1 MILRIYLFLKK
12 KRQVIL
18 DTRRYQSRPVFA
30 DFDGGQKMKTIF
42 LKSKMLST
50 LFIFLLLSTAACDR
64 TRFRPIAQAPQVDL
78 ATPVPIPVD
87 PVPTPTPV
95 PTPPP
100 VVVPPPPPAPVPV
113 PVPIP
118 PPVVVPPP
126 PPPPAPVPVPIP
138 PPVVVPTPPPPP
150 PPVPQP
156 VQKAGACAD
165 DSSTQLLSCLTCVV
179 PMNPPAPPQFSEKGK
194 ALIDAMAVGCSVPN
208 KSAPKGYVPP
218 TKQELLARLSRL
230 SPSLYPDSQLTEAQK
245 NVVNGLRNDPK
256 LAQKMFGGLWYQ
268 PPYSDS
274 FETYFGASVGELVNL
289 LCYQNPNAGFNA
301 DQAVPLQSKSY
312 IDCQYSDSSSNCKER
327 PEYVVANGY
336 REQLRQSIKE
346 SNLHPYVPPPPTPA
360 KKCNWQSFEG
370 DFDLGGEG
378 VLAKWLHTGY
388 TVGIEIGTLA
398 GRCEPVTSV
407 PTGSQKPRGL
417 VKIAAYICK

>member
-1 MILRIYLFLKK
+1 
-12 KRQVIL
+12 
-18 DTRRYQSRPVFA
+18 
-30 DFDGGQKMKTIF
+30 
-42 LKSKMLST
+42 MLST
-50 LFIFLLLSTAACDR
+50 LFIFLLLGTAACDR
-64 TRFRPIAQAPQVDL
+64 THFRQIAQAPQVDL
-78 ATPVPIPVD
+78 TTPTPVPIPVD
-87 PVPTPTPV
+87 PTPAPGPV

-100 VVVPPPPPAPVPV
+100 VVVPPPPPTPVPVPVPVPTPPPVVTPPPPPPVVVPPPPVPV

-118 PPVVVPPP
+118 PPVVIPPP
-126 PPPPAPVPVPIP
+126 PPPVVIPP
-138 PPVVVPTPPPPP
+138 PPVVTPPPPP

-165 DSSTQLLSCLTCVV
+165 DSSTQLLSCLNCVV
-179 PMNPPAPPQFSEKGK
+179 PMNPPPPPQFSEKGK
-194 ALIDAMAVGCSVPN
+194 ALIDVMAVGCAVPN

-218 TKQELLARLSRL
+218 TKDELLARLSRL
-230 SPSLYPDSQLTEAQK
+230 SPSLYPDSSMTDAQK
-245 NVVNGLRNDPK
+245 NVVTGLRNDPK

-289 LCYQNPNAGFNA
+289 LCYQNSNGGFNA
-301 DQAVPLQSKSY
+301 DQAVPLQSKTY
-312 IDCQYSDSSSNCKER
+312 IDCQYSDNPFNCKER

-336 REQLRQSIKE
+336 REQLRKSIKE
-346 SNLHPYVPPPPTPA
+346 SSLHPYVPPAPTPS
-360 KKCNWQSFEG
+360 KHCTWQSFEG

-378 VLAKWLHTGY
+378 VLAKWLNTGY
-388 TVGIEIGTLA
+388 TVGIEIGSLA

-417 VKIAAYICK
+417 VKIAAFICK